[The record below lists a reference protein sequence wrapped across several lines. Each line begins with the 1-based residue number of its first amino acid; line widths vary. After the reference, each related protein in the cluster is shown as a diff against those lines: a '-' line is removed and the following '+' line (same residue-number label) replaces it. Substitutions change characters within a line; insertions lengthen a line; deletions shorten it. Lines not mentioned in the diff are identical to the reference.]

1 MKRCLLTIL
10 LQLIRILILAKVQN
24 IHAYYRKYCIQLLLI
39 FSLKNISATFI
50 LLLLKRT
57 FVNLLGNSESEITEK
72 GDEKSGGMDN
82 VLDILINCS
91 FYFLIL
97 SWQRVI

>member
-1 MKRCLLTIL
+1 MTTDDTAAADTHLDSCKGTKHPR
-10 LQLIRILILAKVQN
+10 
-24 IHAYYRKYCIQLLLI
+24 YRKYCIQLLLI

-82 VLDILINCS
+82 VLDILINCL